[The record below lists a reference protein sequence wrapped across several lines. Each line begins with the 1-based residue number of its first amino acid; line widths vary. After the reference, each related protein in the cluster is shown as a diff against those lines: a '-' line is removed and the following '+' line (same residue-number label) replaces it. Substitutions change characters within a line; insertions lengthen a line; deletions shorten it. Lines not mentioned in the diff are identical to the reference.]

1 MATNQPFTK
10 LDFQDIKTN
19 LKDYLK
25 NQDKFKDYNFEG
37 SNINVL
43 LDILAYNTFQNNFYT
58 NMAIS
63 EMFLDSA
70 QLEDSVVSHAKM
82 LNYTPR
88 SRRSARM
95 LIDLTFYPTD
105 VPPSITLPAR
115 TAFKAICG
123 TEIYYFYNREAHV
136 ITPIDGV
143 YKLSGLEIYEG
154 SYVTEYYNVKADGTD
169 LFLLNNDNVDT
180 TSIEV
185 FVQDNSTADPQEY
198 LFQPSIYGVAS
209 EDNAFYVQ
217 GYKTDRYEIRFGQ
230 NVYGKQPVNGN
241 ILTIRYMVTNGDEAN
256 GISVA
261 RLDTPVQNY
270 QSGVVVNSP
279 SQGGTERENLA
290 AIKEFAPKSLQV
302 QERAV
307 TENDYAV
314 LLKNRFPQIRAVSVY
329 GGEKLNPPQYGRVV
343 VAAYVSDD
351 ENIPESTKQLFI
363 DYLSDKIPFTLETMV
378 VAAKFMYLEINST
391 IYFDP
396 NTTNKSAGAIN
407 TLVDGAIQTF
417 SSNNLDDFKRNFR
430 YSSLTSAI
438 DNVDTSILSNDTSVR
453 AIITINPIRTADS
466 FYVLQFSNQLKPDVT
481 FSETQIDTY
490 EPCIIS
496 DTFTF
501 ANRTSYFM
509 DNGQGRLDIVSS
521 VDNKLSYIAKGVG
534 AVDYAK
540 GDVTINTISIQDYP
554 GDGINFYARLATKDV
569 LAPSDRIIR
578 IRPEDIT
585 LNVQQR
591 RR

>member
-1 MATNQPFTK
+1 MATNQPFTN
-10 LDFQDIKTN
+10 LDFQEIKTN

-25 NQDKFKDYNFEG
+25 SQDKFKDYNFEG
-37 SNINVL
+37 SNMNVL
-43 LDILAYNTFQNNFYT
+43 LDILSYNTFQNNFYT

-95 LIDLTFYPTD
+95 TIDLTFYPTD

-115 TAFKAICG
+115 TAFTAICG

-136 ITPIDGV
+136 ITPLDGV
-143 YKLSGLEIYEG
+143 YKISGLEIYEG
-154 SYVTEYYNVKADGTD
+154 KYVTEYYNVKADGTD
-169 LFLLNNDNVDT
+169 LFILNNDNVDT

-185 FVQDNSTADPQEY
+185 FIQENSTADSVEY
-198 LFQPSIYGVAS
+198 LFTPSVYGVGA
-209 EDNAFYVQ
+209 EDKVFFVQ
-217 GYKTDRYEIRFGQ
+217 GYKKDRYEIRFGQ
-230 NVYGKQPVNGN
+230 NVYGKEPVNGN
-241 ILTIRYMVTNGDEAN
+241 ILAIRYMTTNGDEAN

-261 RLDTPVQNY
+261 RLDTPVDGY
-270 QSGVVVNSP
+270 QSGVAVTAP
-279 SQGGTERENLA
+279 SQGGADRENLA

-307 TENDYAV
+307 TENDYVV
-314 LLKNRFPQIRAVSVY
+314 LLKNRFPQIRAASVY
-329 GGEKLNPPQYGRVV
+329 GGEKLIPPQYGRVV

-363 DYLSDKIPFTLETMV
+363 DYLKDKIPFTLETIV
-378 VAAKFMYLEINST
+378 VPAKFMYLEIVSNV
-391 IYFDP
+391 YFDP
-396 NTTNKSAGAIN
+396 NVTNKSAGAIRV
-407 TLVDGAIQTF
+407 LVNDKITEYG
-417 SSNNLDDFKRNFR
+417 SNNLDDFKRNFR
-430 YSSLTSAI
+430 YSALTSAI
-438 DNVDTSILSNDTSVR
+438 DSADTSILSNDTTVR
-453 AIITINPIRTADS
+453 GVITIAPIRTADS
-466 FYVLQFSNQLKPDVT
+466 FYVLQFSNPLKPDVT
-481 FSETQIDTY
+481 FSETQIDLY
-490 EPCIIS
+490 EPCVIS

-501 ANRTSYFM
+501 ANRTVYFM
-509 DNGQGRLDIVSS
+509 DNGQGRLDVVSS
-521 VDNKLSYIAKGVG
+521 VDNKLSYVTKGAG
-534 AVDYAK
+534 SVDYTT
-540 GDVTINTISIQDYP
+540 GDVTINTISIQDYD
-554 GDGINFYARLATKDV
+554 GDGINFYARMSTKDI